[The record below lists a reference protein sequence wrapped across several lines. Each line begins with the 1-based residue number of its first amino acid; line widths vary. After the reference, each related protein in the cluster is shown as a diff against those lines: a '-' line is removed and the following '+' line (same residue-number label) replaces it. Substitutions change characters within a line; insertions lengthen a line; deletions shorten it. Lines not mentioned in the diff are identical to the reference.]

1 MKIAK
6 EFRWEMGHRLL
17 CHAGKC
23 KNLHG
28 HSYRMQV
35 EISGDELT
43 NGMLMDYYDLKQI
56 VQPFVD
62 ELDHCFII
70 NKKDERLLKA
80 AEELKTKKVIIDYET
95 TAENLCKYFIG
106 KILESGLP
114 AQIKKLKVKIF
125 ETSTSYAEEEIA
137 IGEK

>member
-1 MKIAK
+1 MRIAK

-17 CHAGKC
+17 CHAGQC

-35 EISGDELT
+35 EVTSDELL
-43 NGMLMDYYDLKQI
+43 NGMVMDYYDLKQT

-70 NKKDERLLKA
+70 NSKDEKLLEA
-80 AEELKTKKVIIDYET
+80 AEELKTKIVVVNFET
-95 TAENLCKYFIG
+95 TAENLCRYFID
-106 KILESGLP
+106 KILEKGLP
-114 AQIKKLKVKIF
+114 KKIQKLKVKIF
-125 ETSTSYAEEEIA
+125 ETSTSYAEEEINLD
-137 IGEK
+137 

>member
-1 MKIAK
+1 MRIAK

-17 CHAGKC
+17 CHAGQC

-35 EISGDELT
+35 EVTSDELL
-43 NGMLMDYYDLKQI
+43 NGMVMDYYDLKQT

-70 NKKDERLLKA
+70 NSKDEKLLEA
-80 AEELKTKKVIIDYET
+80 AKELKTKIVVVDFET
-95 TAENLCKYFIG
+95 TAENLCRYFID
-106 KILESGLP
+106 KILAKGLP
-114 AQIKKLKVKIF
+114 KKIQKLKVKIF
-125 ETSTSYAEEEIA
+125 ETSTSYAEEEIDLD
-137 IGEK
+137 

>member
-35 EISGDELT
+35 EIEGEKLV
-43 NGMLMDYYDLKQI
+43 NGMLMDYYDLKQT

-62 ELDHCFII
+62 ELDHCFIV
-70 NKKDERLLKA
+70 NSKDEKLLEKLN
-80 AEELKTKKVIIDYET
+80 ELKSKTVIVDFET
-95 TAENLCKYFIG
+95 TAENLCKYFIEQIIA
-106 KILESGLP
+106 KGLP
-114 AQIKKLKVKIF
+114 ESVKKIKVKIF
-125 ETSTSYAEEEIA
+125 ETSTSYAEEEK
-137 IGEK
+137 EL

>member
-1 MKIAK
+1 MRIAK

-17 CHAGKC
+17 CHAGQC

-35 EISGDELT
+35 EVTSDELL
-43 NGMLMDYYDLKQI
+43 NGMVMDYYDLKQT

-70 NKKDERLLKA
+70 NSKDEKLLEA
-80 AEELKTKKVIIDYET
+80 AKELKTKTVVVDFET
-95 TAENLCKYFIG
+95 TAENLCRYFID
-106 KILESGLP
+106 KILEKGLP
-114 AQIKKLKVKIF
+114 KKIQKLKVKLF
-125 ETSTSYAEEEIA
+125 ETSTSYAEEEIDLD
-137 IGEK
+137 

>member
-1 MKIAK
+1 MRIAK

-17 CHAGKC
+17 CHAGQC

-35 EISGDELT
+35 EVTSDELL
-43 NGMLMDYYDLKQI
+43 NGMVMDYYDLKQT

-70 NKKDERLLKA
+70 NSKDEKLLEA
-80 AEELKTKKVIIDYET
+80 AKELKTKTVVVDFET
-95 TAENLCKYFIG
+95 TAENLCRYFID
-106 KILESGLP
+106 KILEKGLP
-114 AQIKKLKVKIF
+114 KKIQKLKVKIF
-125 ETSTSYAEEEIA
+125 ETSTSYAEEEIDLD
-137 IGEK
+137 

>member
-1 MKIAK
+1 MRIAK

-17 CHAGKC
+17 CHAGQC

-35 EISGDELT
+35 EVTSDELL
-43 NGMLMDYYDLKQI
+43 NGMVMDYYDLKQT

-70 NKKDERLLKA
+70 NSKDEKLLEA
-80 AEELKTKKVIIDYET
+80 AKELKTKIVVVDFET
-95 TAENLCKYFIG
+95 TAENLCRYFID
-106 KILESGLP
+106 KILEKGLP
-114 AQIKKLKVKIF
+114 KKIQKLKVKIF
-125 ETSTSYAEEEIA
+125 ETSTSYAEEEIDLD
-137 IGEK
+137 

>member
-17 CHAGKC
+17 CHTGKC

-35 EISGDELT
+35 EITSDELT
-43 NGMLMDYYDLKQI
+43 NGMVMDYYDLKQI
-56 VQPFVD
+56 VQPLVD
-62 ELDHCFII
+62 ELDHCFIV
-70 NKKDERLLKA
+70 NKNDELLLEA
-80 AEELKTKKVIIDYET
+80 AEKLKTKKIVVGFET
-95 TAENLCKYFIG
+95 TAENLCKYFIE
-106 KILESGLP
+106 KIIEKGLP
-114 AQIKKLKVKIF
+114 EHVTALKVKIF

-137 IGEK
+137 LGK